1 MQSCGAK
8 PRPIPLVDLGT
19 AGPIKLLALER
30 ARAEDLIAVGRRTYT
45 RIALRL
51 GDSISRKWLER
62 GANPYRAQI
71 LAVADALGE
80 PGAVMLNLSFEW
92 ACTTGTAPSPDGT
105 GNRMLRVLD
114 WRLEGLGRNL
124 VVARE
129 EAPAG
134 AFYNA
139 TWPGAIGVLTAMAP
153 GRFSAAINQ
162 APMRQHGLT
171 LLGDWAVNRARL
183 WHSTALPPAHLLR
196 RVFETAS
203 GYKQAKCM
211 LAETPLCL
219 PVLFILSGTR
229 PEEGCVIERT
239 EFEAVVHEG
248 AQACANDWRSPELS
262 GRARGRDNAERRA
275 RMEAIQAGPAGGF
288 AWVKPPILNRFTR
301 VAVEANAARGTL
313 RVLGYEREA
322 PATAEFSLSNA
333 GLAAA

>member
-1 MQSCGAK
+1 MQACGAEL
-8 PRPIPLVDLGT
+8 RPIPLVDLGT
-19 AGPIKLLALER
+19 AGPVRLLALER
-30 ARAEDLIAVGRRTYT
+30 ARAEDLIAVGRRSYT
-45 RIALRL
+45 GVALRL

-71 LAVADALGE
+71 FAVADALGK

-92 ACTTGTAPSPDGT
+92 ACTTGTAPSPDGI

-124 VVARE
+124 IVTRE
-129 EAPAG
+129 DAPAG
-134 AFYNA
+134 VFYNA

-183 WHSTALPPAHLLR
+183 WQSTALPPAHLLR
-196 RVFETAS
+196 QVFETAS
-203 GYKQAKCM
+203 SYAEAKRM

-219 PVLFILSGTR
+219 PVLFTLSGTR
-229 PEEGCVIERT
+229 PEEGCVIERS
-239 EFEAVVHEG
+239 EFETVVHEG
-248 AQACANDWRSPELS
+248 AQACANDWRSAKLS
-262 GRARGRDNAERRA
+262 GRARGRDNVERRA
-275 RMEAIQAGPAGGF
+275 RMEAILAGPVGSF

-301 VAVEANAARGTL
+301 VAVEANAAQAAL
-313 RVLGYEREA
+313 HVLGYERET
-322 PATAEFSLSNA
+322 PATAEFSLSDA